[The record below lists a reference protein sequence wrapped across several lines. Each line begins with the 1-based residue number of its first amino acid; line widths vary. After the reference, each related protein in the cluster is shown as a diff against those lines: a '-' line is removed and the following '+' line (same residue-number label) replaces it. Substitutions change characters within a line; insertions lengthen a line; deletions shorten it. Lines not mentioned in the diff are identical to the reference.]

1 MKVLESKKVTKVYDA
16 FKGAQAIKALN
27 DISFKVEEKEFLGV
41 MGPSGSGKTT
51 LLNILAGIDKATS
64 GEIFIDGKNI
74 LTMKK
79 DDLAI
84 FRRNNIGFIFQ
95 DFNLLDSLTVKENI
109 GFPLTV
115 DRVKPKIVEEK
126 VNKLIEYFGLKDIAN
141 SYPYNISGGQKQ
153 RVAEARALIKEP
165 KIILADEPTGN
176 LDSKSSMNIMESF
189 KKINEEK
196 NSTIVMVT
204 HDPFAASFCKRII
217 FIKDGTIKLEINSNG
232 NRKEFFDKVIEAQL
246 VIGGQE

>member
-1 MKVLESKKVTKVYDA
+1 MKILECRKVTKVYDA
-16 FKGAQAIKALN
+16 FKGAQAVKALN
-27 DISFKVEEKEFLGV
+27 DISFKVEDGEFLGI

-51 LLNILAGIDKATS
+51 LLNILAGIDKATA
-64 GEIFIDGKNI
+64 GEIFIGGNNI

-79 DDLAI
+79 DDMAI

-95 DFNLLDSLTVKENI
+95 EFNLLDSLTVKENI
-109 GFPLTV
+109 GFPLTL
-115 DRVKPKIVEEK
+115 DRIKPKIIEDK
-126 VNKLIEYFGLKDIAN
+126 VNELIEYFDLKKVEN

-153 RVAEARALIKEP
+153 RVAEARALIKDP

-176 LDSKSSMNIMESF
+176 LDSKSSKNIMESF
-189 KKINEEK
+189 KKINEERK
-196 NSTIVMVT
+196 STIVMVT
-204 HDPFAASFCKRII
+204 HDPFAASFCKKII
-217 FIKDGTIKLEINSNG
+217 FIKDGVIKLEINSNG

>member
-1 MKVLESKKVTKVYDA
+1 MKVLECRKVIKVYDA
-16 FKGAQAIKALN
+16 FKGAQAVKALN
-27 DISFKVEEKEFLGV
+27 DISFKVEDGEFLGV

-51 LLNILAGIDKATS
+51 LLNILAGIDKATA
-64 GEIFIDGKNI
+64 GEVFIDGKNI

-79 DDLAI
+79 DDMAI

-95 DFNLLDSLTVKENI
+95 EFNLLDSLTVKENI
-109 GFPLTV
+109 GFPLTL
-115 DRVKPKIVEEK
+115 DRIKPKVIEDK
-126 VNKLIEYFGLKDIAN
+126 VNELIEYFGLKDVEN

-153 RVAEARALIKEP
+153 RTAEARALIKEP
-165 KIILADEPTGN
+165 KIILGDEPTGN
-176 LDSKSSMNIMESF
+176 LDSKASKNIMESF

-196 NSTIVMVT
+196 KATIVMVT

-232 NRKEFFDKVIEAQL
+232 NRKEFLDKVIEAQL

>member
-1 MKVLESKKVTKVYDA
+1 MNVLECRKVTKVYDA
-16 FKGAQAIKALN
+16 FKGAQAVKALN
-27 DISFKVEEKEFLGV
+27 DMSFKAEDGEFLGV

-51 LLNILAGIDKATS
+51 LLNILAGIDKVTA
-64 GEIFIDGKNI
+64 GEVFIGGKNI

-79 DDLAI
+79 DDMAI

-95 DFNLLDSLTVKENI
+95 EFNLLDSLTVKENI
-109 GFPLTV
+109 GFPLTLDRINPKTVEDKV
-115 DRVKPKIVEEK
+115 DE
-126 VNKLIEYFGLKDIAN
+126 LIEYFELKNVEN

-153 RVAEARALIKEP
+153 RAAEARALIKNP

-196 NSTIVMVT
+196 KATIVMVT
-204 HDPFAASFCKRII
+204 HDPFAASFCRRII
-217 FIKDGTIKLEINSNG
+217 FIKDGAIKLEINSNG
-232 NRKEFFDKVIEAQL
+232 NRKEFFDKVVEAQL